1 MAVQRRWKT
10 PTEFPSCPNA
20 LGPDPL
26 AEYARNLR
34 SGAVFSRD
42 RYKEFSVVMAEQGD
56 AFLSVLTASKQE
68 NPVKPWAVAKV
79 TIENGKFVHESIRS
93 FFDFNGAKKEYYKL
107 LDIPFSG
114 ESIDDYC

>member
-10 PTEFPSCPNA
+10 PTEFPCCPNA

-26 AEYARNLR
+26 AEYVRNLR
-34 SGAVFSRD
+34 SGAVFSRN
-42 RYKEFSVVMAEQGD
+42 RYGESAVEIVEQGD

-93 FFDFNGAKKEYYKL
+93 CFSLDGAKKEYYKL